1 MRALRFGSYS
11 IDATL
16 AGIPSLLRR
25 KSMIRYCCLCPPPRW
40 RDVLRPWLLRPPL
53 CGFGASSDFSGR
65 SRVISEKS
73 ETVWKR
79 RPGLVG
85 LRERSGMVMFRSAL
99 EQVDGVVGVER
110 HDGALGVGAL
120 APHVGAPVAGRLP
133 LAIQRVDVGDADTE
147 GLLDGVGHLDL
158 GGARVD
164 DEGVDVLLHQ
174 RVALLGD
181 HRTDEHGH
189 GVTHRCRPPW
199 PSWTP
204 APSGPAP
211 SWPARRRPRSRQR
224 RHRGPRPRAP
234 LYRTRRRRR
243 QRWPRPS
250 PTWSPWLPS
259 WREQPSR
266 PWPPGRRRSRA
277 WPASASSAP
286 AVPPAGA
293 CPRSQRATSARCARR
308 RRSSRPGPR

>member
-1 MRALRFGSYS
+1 MRALRLGSYS
-11 IDATL
+11 MDATL

-25 KSMIRYCCLCPPPRW
+25 KSTIRYCCLWPPPRW
-40 RDVLRPWLLRPPL
+40 RAVLRPWLLRPPV
-53 CGFGASSDFSGR
+53 CGLGASNDFSGR

-85 LRERSGMVMFRSAL
+85 LRERSGMAMFRSAL
-99 EQVDGVVGVER
+99 EQVDGVVGMER

-120 APHVGAPVAGRLP
+120 APHVGAPVARRLP
-133 LAIQRVDVGDADTE
+133 FAVERVDVGDADAE

-174 RVALLGD
+174 RVALLRD

-199 PSWTP
+199 PSLP
-204 APSGPAP
+204 PGPCGPAP
-211 SWPARRRPRSRQR
+211 SWPASRLPLSRAPRPTRPAAPRPLRPRSPRAPSRRRP
-224 RHRGPRPRAP
+224 
-234 LYRTRRRRR
+234 
-243 QRWPRPS
+243 
-250 PTWSPWLPS
+250 
-259 WREQPSR
+259 
-266 PWPPGRRRSRA
+266 
-277 WPASASSAP
+277 
-286 AVPPAGA
+286 
-293 CPRSQRATSARCARR
+293 
-308 RRSSRPGPR
+308 